1 MEQVY
6 VRRSECATTAPPAAL
21 LARRHPSPLAP
32 FADLP
37 GAAAALRGFGI
48 GRLATPDLDSAAD
61 SDDDDSVGWNAAFVD
76 HVDEHRE
83 DGDDGEG
90 GYSAA
95 SSPSSARTDDA
106 GGARGRSAAGRRAT
120 WAYGLDGADSG
131 GGDDAVDDDGLVDSD
146 ADAADAAHL
155 AAIGAR
161 GANELDVDFDSEA
174 SDHSSPPSSPVAVS
188 VVQAEPGAARCAY
201 WSVFHEPVGS
211 AAAAAALELMKQSIA
226 GPRASSSASRASS
239 RPPASGPP
247 AHVLPRLWSPN
258 LRSTAASAA
267 FYPFKLGSRRGKVLS
282 EDPES
287 PPPGQVRV
295 HPESPPPCPFW
306 RIKY

>member
-61 SDDDDSVGWNAAFVD
+61 SDDDDGVGWNAAFVD

-155 AAIGAR
+155 AAHLAAIGAR
-161 GANELDVDFDSEA
+161 GANELDVDSDSEA

-211 AAAAAALELMKQSIA
+211 AAAAAALELIQQSIA

-247 AHVLPRLWSPN
+247 AHVLPRLWSPKF
-258 LRSTAASAA
+258 RSKS
-267 FYPFKLGSRRGKVLS
+267 YDKSVKS
-282 EDPES
+282 
-287 PPPGQVRV
+287 
-295 HPESPPPCPFW
+295 
-306 RIKY
+306 